1 MILGNDTND
10 IWVMIPMKLTLD
22 STIMVAQDVVSCDLV
37 EEAAILNLK
46 DGVYYGLN
54 PVGARIWNLIQKPVK
69 VSEILELLIEEYDV
83 EKEVCQNDLMELL
96 NQLLDKE
103 LVKIE

>member
-1 MILGNDTND
+1 
-10 IWVMIPMKLTLD
+10 MKLTLD

-69 VSEILELLIEEYDV
+69 VSDILEVLLEEYDV